1 MRYGEYSKSIAA
13 HARRTSATSLYPGQN
28 YRDLSQ
34 WLESRKEQE
43 SPRTGDHCLAVLCD
57 FSLKGS
63 GRLQHLRATLLKT
76 ISDPPNQP
84 RSVKEA
90 GRVLLLRVC
99 PPANWIITIGAKFGI
114 DPEFVHRHLDFF
126 ATLPA
131 RSAFALPSLRSSS
144 DNIVRLCT
152 CTIVSRDASVTP
164 IRKSDM

>member
-1 MRYGEYSKSIAA
+1 MSPGEYSKPIAT
-13 HARRTSATSLYPGQN
+13 HARRTSATSLFPGQN

-34 WLESRKEQE
+34 MLESRKEQE
-43 SPRTGDHCLAVLCD
+43 SPRTGDHCLAVPCD

-99 PPANWIITIGAKFGI
+99 PPANWIITTGAKFGI

-131 RSAFALPSLRSSS
+131 RSAFALPSQRSSS